1 MNFHV
6 SLKHEKDNIE
16 LHVFSYELLSEVI
29 STLPTNILDLTIS
42 DLTPDEKFNDIFP
55 SLSHLTNLYTLTLS
69 GFTELKNVPVLSP
82 NHNSGDSYLKL
93 ILNNCYNIDVSSL
106 CPHLFELTITNH
118 SFIDR
123 IHLPINARRIIIAN
137 TSIGVIIPPA
147 DSSTYNPFRGYL
159 ILQNSPC
166 ANYPKIDKLIR
177 LEYYN
182 ISVFEN
188 TSSDYEMEELEIAM
202 IANPAIPYKL
212 RMYEAYQLIEA
223 ENRYVLK
230 QIFPQLQTNSF
241 NHLHAVTLH
250 PTETTD
256 ISNLQEKYPIDR
268 ASTLGSNPI
277 RRALEFIV

>member
-1 MNFHV
+1 
-6 SLKHEKDNIE
+6 LKHEKENTEI
-16 LHVFSYELLSEVI
+16 HVFGYELLSEII

-42 DLTPDEKFNDIFP
+42 DLNPDEKFNDIFP
-55 SLSHLTNLYTLTLS
+55 SLAHLTNLYTLTLT

-123 IHLPINARRIIIAN
+123 IHLPINARRIIISN

-177 LEYYN
+177 PEYYN

-202 IANPAIPYKL
+202 ISNPAIPYKL

-241 NHLHAVTLH
+241 NHLHDVTLH